1 MTDNKG
7 GPVKP
12 PVIDLSARE
21 GAKPEPANKSN
32 GTAARPGEPAGA
44 GKAAANE
51 PPRAATPPSSGLRPE
66 GEPNGGSMALGIV
79 GGGVLGLAAAYA
91 LAWAGLWP
99 SSPDPRV
106 AEVSQMLPQIRQV
119 VTGVPDLQT
128 AIAETAAGM
137 DGLDERIAT
146 LESTAQAS
154 APAAAAGTAPAPDL
168 SSIEA
173 EIASLTE
180 RLDALGTAP
189 AGDGGGETVAALR
202 GSLDTLA
209 AQVTTL
215 ETRIGEQEA
224 QLEGMGETLAAT
236 QATVAAQPSD
246 IGAAVRL
253 PLVLSS
259 MEAAFAEGRPFSAE
273 LDALRRAA
281 PEMEVP
287 QTLIDAAGTGLPRR
301 EAIERT
307 FAAVLP
313 AMLAD
318 RPADPDADWQQ
329 ATLDWLRAR
338 LALRPVGDVEG
349 DSPEAQAARLEAAIA
364 RGDYATAD
372 ELVAALPEPM
382 RAAAGD
388 VPQMVAMRAD
398 AARLLEAVRRAAL
411 TLAGES
417 AS

>member
-1 MTDNKG
+1 MTENKG

-21 GAKPEPANKSN
+21 GAKPEGSGAAGAAGATARSAEPPASGKP
-32 GTAARPGEPAGA
+32 AATESMKTTSPLPPPRPAG
-44 GKAAANE
+44 E
-51 PPRAATPPSSGLRPE
+51 V
-66 GEPNGGSMALGIV
+66 NGGSLALGIV

-99 SSPDPRV
+99 APADPRV
-106 AEVSQMLPQIRQV
+106 AELSQLLPQMRQV

-137 DGLDERIAT
+137 DGLDTRIAALETAEPAPVATAAAPAPVPDLSAVEAQIAT
-146 LESTAQAS
+146 LTDRLDTL
-154 APAAAAGTAPAPDL
+154 PAAPD
-168 SSIEA
+168 
-173 EIASLTE
+173 
-180 RLDALGTAP
+180 
-189 AGDGGGETVAALR
+189 GDGGGEAAAALR

-209 AQVTTL
+209 TQLSAL

-224 QLEGMGETLAAT
+224 QLNGMGESLAAT
-236 QATVAAQPSD
+236 QATVAAQPRD

-253 PLVLSS
+253 PLVLSAL
-259 MEAAFAEGRPFSAE
+259 ETAFAQGRSFSAE
-273 LDALRRAA
+273 LDALRRSD

-301 EAIERT
+301 EAIERA

-318 RPADPDADWQQ
+318 RPADPDADWQE

-349 DSPEAQAARLEAAIA
+349 DSPEALAGRLEAAIA
-364 RGDYATAD
+364 RGDYAAAD
-372 ELVAALPEPM
+372 ELFGTLPAPM
-382 RAAAGD
+382 RDAAGE
-388 VPQMVAMRAD
+388 VPQMVAVRAD
-398 AARLLEAVRRAAL
+398 AARLLETVRRDAL

>member
-1 MTDNKG
+1 MSENKG

-21 GAKPEPANKSN
+21 GAKPE
-32 GTAARPGEPAGA
+32 GPAGA
-44 GKAAANE
+44 GAAPRSTQPNASGRPTASE
-51 PPRAATPPSSGLRPE
+51 SMKTASAPLPPRPASDV
-66 GEPNGGSMALGIV
+66 NGGSLALGIV

-99 SSPDPRV
+99 APADPRV
-106 AEVSQMLPQIRQV
+106 AELSQLLPQVRQV

-137 DGLDERIAT
+137 DGLDTRIAT
-146 LESTAQAS
+146 LETAEPVST
-154 APAAAAGTAPAPDL
+154 AAAASPAPPPDF
-168 SSIEA
+168 SAIEA
-173 EIASLTE
+173 QIATLSD
-180 RLDALGTAP
+180 RLDTLP
-189 AGDGGGETVAALR
+189 ATPGAQGNGEAAAALR

-209 AQVTTL
+209 TQLSTL
-215 ETRIGEQEA
+215 ETRVGEQEA
-224 QLEGMGETLAAT
+224 QLSGMGESLAAT
-236 QATVAAQPSD
+236 QATVAAQPRD

-253 PLVLSS
+253 PLVISAL
-259 MEAAFAEGRPFSAE
+259 ETAFAQGRAFSAE
-273 LDALRRAA
+273 LDALRRAD
-281 PEMEVP
+281 PEMDVP

-301 EAIERT
+301 EAIERA

-318 RPADPDADWQQ
+318 RPADPNADWQE

-349 DSPEAQAARLEAAIA
+349 DGPEAQAARLEAAIA
-364 RGDYATAD
+364 RGDYAAAD
-372 ELVAALPEPM
+372 ELFGTLPAPM
-382 RAAAGD
+382 RAAAGE
-388 VPQMVAMRAD
+388 VAQMVAVRAD
-398 AARLLEAVRRAAL
+398 ATRLLETVRRDAL
-411 TLAGES
+411 TLAEES